1 MKRKKKNLPFQETS
15 PSLDNPGV
23 VESSARLPWNYSPP
37 TLKVDGAEH
46 FDMIYSTDVNL
57 TIQLRVKEFTR
68 KQATLI
74 AGQCI
79 HEVLTSG
86 IDLRDWMTLEFL
98 YSYLLGQKLD
108 PLFVKEP
115 KELELLLLL
124 KVILL
129 SGTFIGLEAKI
140 EIPDDIRLLC
150 ESSRWVPNERTYQ
163 SRRNLYRLNK
173 FLFVRIVPINDLID
187 RSKNQS
193 VRYSSYCKGYGESSH
208 MGRRQKTRPSSELD
222 GEEVD
227 IGKEESVKIPLNL
240 FQLLF
245 QLNLLESRYRTTKRE

>member
-1 MKRKKKNLPFQETS
+1 MKRKKLRTSSNSMSLPS
-15 PSLDNPGV
+15 VDNPGV

-37 TLKVDGAEH
+37 TLKVEGFEH

-68 KQATLI
+68 KQATLL

-79 HEVLTSG
+79 HEVLISG
-86 IDLRDWMTLEFL
+86 IDLRDWMVLEFL
-98 YSYLLGQKLD
+98 YSYLLGQK
-108 PLFVKEP
+108 KEP
-115 KELELLLLL
+115 LDINDNKELELALIL

-129 SGTFIGLEAKI
+129 SGTYFGLEEKVQ
-140 EIPDDIRLLC
+140 IPEDIKYLC
-150 ESSRWVPNERTYQ
+150 QLSKWIPNERTYQ
-163 SRRNLYRLNK
+163 SRKSQFRLNK
-173 FLFVRIVPINDLID
+173 FLFIRIVPINDLID

-227 IGKEESVKIPLNL
+227 IGKEKSVKIPLNL
-240 FQLLF
+240 YQLLF
-245 QLNLLESRYRTTKRE
+245 QLNLLESRYKTQR